1 MNQYSEKIEIRYCA
15 CGNPIPRWTSSGAAL
30 SLCRYKTR
38 KTCGCK
44 VRQKARPPEFV
55 PPPRLCEG
63 ICGELLKRKPS
74 EYLGQFM
81 KRNQCGAEA
90 CRQEISL
97 KSKQRAK
104 LKNCKKYYVKP
115 DCVERFNLRAKI
127 I

>member
-44 VRQKARPPEFV
+44 VRQKARPAIVE
-55 PPPRLCEG
+55 PPPRLCDG
-63 ICGELLKRKPS
+63 ICGEVLVRKPS
-74 EYLGQFM
+74 EYAGQFAA
-81 KRNQCGAEA
+81 RHCCGDEA

-97 KSKQRAK
+97 KTKQAAKIKNSKA
-104 LKNCKKYYVKP
+104 YHVDP
-115 DCVERFNLRAKI
+115 DIVERFNLGLLL
-127 I
+127 